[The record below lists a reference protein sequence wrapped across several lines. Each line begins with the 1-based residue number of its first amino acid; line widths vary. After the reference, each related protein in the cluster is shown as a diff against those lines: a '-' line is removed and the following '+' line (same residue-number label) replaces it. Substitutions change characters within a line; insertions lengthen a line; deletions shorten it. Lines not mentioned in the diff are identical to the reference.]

1 MTTIAV
7 VLASTRTGR
16 VGEGVARWVLE
27 RASARD
33 DASFELVD
41 LAEVNLPQID
51 EPLPPALGRYTHP
64 WTQAW
69 AQTVAKY
76 DGYLFVTPEYNRG
89 APGVLK
95 NALDRVYA
103 EWNNKA
109 AASSPTATTAGYAPS
124 NNSDRSSARSRSP
137 TWRLRWRCTCG
148 PTSSASTTSPRPPI
162 KKPRWT
168 KPWTSWWRGRRHLPR
183 YDTSA
188 REAAHD
194 GRYRLTWF
202 RRGLLEPRPR
212 SPPIWPAHGS
222 HR

>member
-1 MTTIAV
+1 VTTIAV

-33 DASFELVD
+33 DASFEFVD

-109 AASSPTATTAGYAPS
+109 AAFVSYGHDGGVRAVEQLRQVVGALQIADVTTAVALPLRTDFVDYHDFTPAS
-124 NNSDRSSARSRSP
+124 YQEAALDQTLDQLVAWTAALASLRHAR
-137 TWRLRWRCTCG
+137 
-148 PTSSASTTSPRPPI
+148 A
-162 KKPRWT
+162 
-168 KPWTSWWRGRRHLPR
+168 RHLM
-183 YDTSA
+183 T
-188 REAAHD
+188 AA
-194 GRYRLTWF
+194 T
-202 RRGLLEPRPR
+202 
-212 SPPIWPAHGS
+212 A
-222 HR
+222 

>member
-33 DASFELVD
+33 DASFEFVD

-95 NALDRVYA
+95 TPSTASTPSGTTKLPP
-103 EWNNKA
+103 
-109 AASSPTATTAGYAPS
+109 SSPTAMTAGYAPS
-124 NNSDRSSARSRSP
+124 TTPAGRRRAPDRRRDDCGGAAPADRLRRLPRLHPGLLSRSRAGPNPGPAGGVDGS
-137 TWRLRWRCTCG
+137 TCL
-148 PTSSASTTSPRPPI
+148 ATTRA
-162 KKPRWT
+162 RA
-168 KPWTSWWRGRRHLPR
+168 RHLM
-183 YDTSA
+183 T
-188 REAAHD
+188 AA
-194 GRYRLTWF
+194 T
-202 RRGLLEPRPR
+202 
-212 SPPIWPAHGS
+212 A
-222 HR
+222 